1 MQSRKDETVEHLKK
15 IDELPIDTS
24 KGIMAGAALSDIAI
38 TLALI
43 YDQLHEIVELFA
55 KNNGEKHE
63 ESR

>member
-15 IDELPIDTS
+15 IDELPVDTS

-43 YDQLHEIVELFA
+43 YDQLHEIVGLFA